1 MNESQKQTVFK
12 IDFREF
18 DQQEEYNEYIDRFS
32 ESGWDSLSKKEN
44 GKHIF
49 FTTSENANKHIF
61 SDADSFREREKRM
74 IHSSLRNGMI
84 YFGFLILSILIYI
97 RFEQE
102 FFIGT
107 GLFSSFA
114 MIKSIISY
122 IGHKKALKS
131 IGPNML

>member
-74 IHSSLRNGMI
+74 IH
-84 YFGFLILSILIYI
+84 FGFLILSILIYI

-102 FFIGT
+102 FFIGA

>member
-1 MNESQKQTVFK
+1 MSPKNKPCLK
-12 IDFREF
+12 LI
-18 DQQEEYNEYIDRFS
+18 S
-32 ESGWDSLSKKEN
+32 ESLINKKNTMNILIGFQKVGGIHYLKKEN

-61 SDADSFREREKRM
+61 SDADSFREREKPM